1 MRHTIS
7 MSLTLAA
14 LWLLNSGHY
23 NALLLALGCISI
35 ALVVWI
41 GNKMDV
47 VDNESQPINITF
59 HMPLYWLWLLKEVVI
74 SNIDVVKRVWIG
86 PKSIDPQV
94 ATIKISQ
101 QTDMGRVIYANS
113 ITLTP
118 GTVTLDLQK
127 DSVTVHALT
136 PEGIKALEDGEMDRR
151 VKKVEG

>member
-1 MRHTIS
+1 MRHAIS

-23 NALLLALGCISI
+23 TGLLLALGVVSI

-41 GNKMDV
+41 GRKMDV
-47 VDNESQPINITF
+47 VDNESQPINVTF
-59 HMPLYWLWLLKEVVI
+59 HMPLYWLWLLKEIVL

-118 GTVTLDLQK
+118 GTVTLDLQQ

-151 VKKVEG
+151 VTKVES